1 MKRLLHTPIFLLTWR
16 IVLLYAVLMLCRA
29 VFYLYNYE
37 LLGPLS
43 WHEAGQLL
51 CGALKFDTA
60 SIVYANGLFVL
71 LSLLPLPRRIR
82 ERRWWG
88 KLRYGYYVVVNALLV
103 VAVNMADCVYF
114 RYTQKR
120 FTAEELFFAD
130 NDNSA
135 QLVVKF
141 LGENWYLALVAAA
154 LIALLAWGYRRK
166 AREESLLRDGW
177 SYYTGSTLLLALA
190 AGLCVAGMRGGMTR
204 MTRPITLSNATLYTP
219 DSGKANLILSNPF
232 CILRTAGSSAKV
244 SYRKYY
250 APEELDSLFT
260 PLHMPADSAA
270 VNLAGRNVV
279 LFIMESMSAEHS
291 AHLMPE
297 LYADRTEQGF
307 TPFLDSLMREGLCF
321 ERFYAN
327 GTRSIQALPSVLG
340 SIPSFKTPFVLM
352 PQALGRSRQLPA
364 MLSDQGY
371 ETLFFCGSEHGS
383 MGFGAY
389 ARSAGVER
397 LVSREDYEEAHGR
410 GDFDGYWG
418 IWDEPFLRFTG
429 EELGRT
435 REPFFATLFTLSSH
449 HPFVVPEQYADSLPE
464 GYTRIHKGVAYDDM
478 AFRRFFERYKDE
490 EWFRRT
496 IFVFTADHVSS
507 EKFAPESLAFPGN
520 MRIMGFI
527 YTPDGAL
534 RGSIREVTQQL
545 DLMPTLL
552 GLLGNREPYFAFGRD
567 VLNEPQ
573 RPRWSVSYGGGN
585 FRAVTDSSVLLFDE
599 ARGTVEPRTD
609 SGRRAAEVA
618 EVAEVATSGCAATGA
633 GSTPAGADKAVAA
646 TAATT
651 TGNVTEGV
659 TDRTD
664 TLLPRLKALIQQYY
678 THIERKDYTVDGA
691 KTQQSND

>member
-1 MKRLLHTPIFLLTWR
+1 MKRLLHTPLFLLLWR
-16 IVLLYAVLMLCRA
+16 IVLLYVVLMLCRM

-37 LLGPLS
+37 LLGALS

-51 CGALKFDTA
+51 QGALKFDTA
-60 SIVYANGLFVL
+60 SIVYAEGLFIL
-71 LSLLPLPRRIR
+71 LSLLPLPRRLR
-82 ERRWWG
+82 ERGWWRN
-88 KLRYGYYVVVNALLV
+88 LRYGYYVAVGALLV

-141 LGENWYLALVAAA
+141 LGENWYLALVAAG

-177 SYYTGSTLLLALA
+177 SYYAGGTLLLALGA
-190 AGLCVAGMRGGMTR
+190 ALSIAGMRGGMTR

-232 CILRTAGSSAKV
+232 CILRTVGSSAKV

-250 APEELDSLFT
+250 AAEELDSLFT

-270 VNLAGRNVV
+270 VDLSGRNVV
-279 LFIMESMSAEHS
+279 LFVMESMSAEHS

-297 LYADRTEQGF
+297 LYAGRAEQGF

-364 MLSDQGY
+364 MLSDRGY

-397 LVSREDYEEAHGR
+397 LVSREDYEAAHGK

-418 IWDEPFLRFTG
+418 IWDEPSCASRARSWAARASPSSPRSSPSRRTTPSSCPKSTPTRFPRATPASTRG
-429 EELGRT
+429 LPTTTWPSAASSNATRT
-435 REPFFATLFTLSSH
+435 RSGSAARFSSSRPTTSPPRSSQRRASPSPATCASWASSTRPTARCAAPSARLRSSSTSCRH
-449 HPFVVPEQYADSLPE
+449 CSGCWATASPTSPSAATCSTSRSVPA
-464 GYTRIHKGVAYDDM
+464 
-478 AFRRFFERYKDE
+478 
-490 EWFRRT
+490 
-496 IFVFTADHVSS
+496 
-507 EKFAPESLAFPGN
+507 
-520 MRIMGFI
+520 
-527 YTPDGAL
+527 
-534 RGSIREVTQQL
+534 
-545 DLMPTLL
+545 
-552 GLLGNREPYFAFGRD
+552 GRS
-567 VLNEPQ
+567 P
-573 RPRWSVSYGGGN
+573 
-585 FRAVTDSSVLLFDE
+585 
-599 ARGTVEPRTD
+599 TVE
-609 SGRRAAEVA
+609 
-618 EVAEVATSGCAATGA
+618 ATS
-633 GSTPAGADKAVAA
+633 V
-646 TAATT
+646 
-651 TGNVTEGV
+651 
-659 TDRTD
+659 
-664 TLLPRLKALIQQYY
+664 Q
-678 THIERKDYTVDGA
+678 
-691 KTQQSND
+691 